1 MDKSDK
7 WEWSLSIK
15 FFPSCPPQSMASPL
29 YLSPALQKRKS
40 NMRAVQRTL
49 AVFLYFMSLN
59 SWRCL
64 GTTSKILDLFP
75 QNGNYIFCIHYNWL
89 NQQWCPFHRNHLYPV
104 LISFVC
110 MVYKGA
116 KQLQA
121 EWTGLLWSGE
131 RSPLGKSYAFNSMT

>member
-1 MDKSDK
+1 MRM
-7 WEWSLSIK
+7 K
-15 FFPSCPPQSMASPL
+15 FVHQVFPFMSSREYGFIFVPFPCTAKEEVKH
-29 YLSPALQKRKS
+29 ACC
-40 NMRAVQRTL
+40 ATL

-59 SWRCL
+59 SWRCP
-64 GTTSKILDLFP
+64 GTTSKMLDLFP
-75 QNGNYIFCIHYNWL
+75 QNGNYIFRIHYNWL
-89 NQQWCPFHRNHLYPV
+89 NQQWCTFHRNHLYPV

-131 RSPLGKSYAFNSMT
+131 RSPLGESYAFNSVT